1 MLSSVVGSDG
11 LRPGLGTG
19 MGPLPVIGDDELEK
33 WRMAQALGSSACLPR
48 VMFPLPCCHQ

>member
-33 WRMAQALGSSACLPR
+33 WRMALALGSSACLPR